1 MKRAAC
7 AHVLLILRQVVL
19 LMLLMLLL
27 ASLVAVLL
35 VAGLVVLLI
44 LEVLLLLLLLM
55 LLLLLSFHGL
65 IMGLVFS
72 HQLTVVCVHS
82 WADRKA
88 WGGGCRE
95 TGGSGTVEGS
105 HVCR

>member
-7 AHVLLILRQVVL
+7 AHVLLILRQVML
-19 LMLLMLLL
+19 LMLLVLLL

-44 LEVLLLLLLLM
+44 LEVLLLLLLL
-55 LLLLLSFHGL
+55 LLLSFQGL
-65 IMGLVFS
+65 IMGLMFS

-82 WADRKA
+82 WADRKT

-95 TGGSGTVEGS
+95 TGGGGTV
-105 HVCR
+105 